1 MNYTP
6 AASALQPA
14 AGLVLPRPAKKNRCA
29 PVALD
34 MASFIRIIAA
44 DYG

>member
-14 AGLVLPRPAKKNRCA
+14 AGLVLPRPAKKNRCPPIA
-29 PVALD
+29 FDTTSPK
-34 MASFIRIIAA
+34 RIIAE
-44 DYG
+44 DYE